1 MELPASEVSS
11 AIRNPETP
19 EWLRRLQD
27 KLSTN
32 TPGRVFLR
40 RAIDAILELTELSDD
55 YLATAAA
62 APNNFWVLVRALEA
76 PAAMKTLAAV
86 DPLAPA
92 HMRGLEAKHRLVE
105 QGGGALT
112 AAQAARALG
121 LSRQAVDKR
130 RLAGRLLALALG
142 RRGYV
147 YPAWQFTPSGTV
159 KGLEE
164 ILGALREHDPWMQ
177 AAFFLNRNS
186 RLGDRTP
193 VDMLRAGRLE
203 EAMAAAHAYGEHGA
217 A

>member
-1 MELPASEVSS
+1 MEMPEGYS
-11 AIRNPETP
+11 AIGESETP

-27 KLSTN
+27 KLATN
-32 TPGRVFLR
+32 TPGRVFLM

-55 YLATAAA
+55 CLATAAA
-62 APNNFWVLVRALEA
+62 APNNFWVLLRALEA

-92 HMRGLEAKHRLVE
+92 HLRGLEAKHRLVQ
-105 QGGGALT
+105 QGGGVLT
-112 AAQAARALG
+112 AAQAARALR

-130 RLAGRLLALALG
+130 RLAGKLLALALG

-147 YPAWQFTPSGTV
+147 YPAWQFTPRGTV
-159 KGLEE
+159 QGLEG

-193 VDMLRAGRLE
+193 VEMLSAGRLE
-203 EAMAAAHAYGEHGA
+203 EARAAAHAYGEHGA